1 MLSLL
6 GIITVSCQIMQSN
19 QLPKKALNTGQ
30 LGTIGK
36 FSSSGLLSNEFEEV
50 GAIKLIKPIKIQVNP
65 IAHKT
70 KKIDSVY
77 SKLQTETNYVKLK
90 IIDEINFI
98 ANLNSI
104 ENINYL
110 NFLKENSGTFI
121 RAEGVW
127 EFSTEQAATL
137 LNARSV
143 YLIND
148 GLSNY
153 VLQASMP
160 HGKVKK
166 IYFDSSKIYK
176 AEYMNTCWQENNRGT
191 FLIAALKNKGR
202 KCSGNTKQDVKDL
215 EKEDLFDKFYN

>member
-36 FSSSGLLSNEFEEV
+36 FFSSGLLSKEFEEI
-50 GAIKLIKPIKIQVNP
+50 GAIKLINPIKIKVNSV
-65 IAHKT
+65 AHKP
-70 KKIDSVY
+70 KKLDSVN
-77 SKLQTETNYVKLK
+77 SKLQIENNYVKLK

-98 ANLNSI
+98 ANLNSN

-110 NFLKENSGTFI
+110 NFLKENNDTFI
-121 RAEGVW
+121 RTEGVW
-127 EFSTEQAATL
+127 IFSTEEAATL

-153 VLQASMP
+153 ALQASLP
-160 HGKVKK
+160 NGKVKK
-166 IYFDSSKIYK
+166 IYFDNSKIYK
-176 AEYMNTCWQENNRGT
+176 AKYMNTCWQENNRGE

-215 EKEDLFDKFYN
+215 EKEDLFDQLK